1 MAKVQFDPELMRNIK
16 IIYGDAD
23 LDERTLRQLHQTW
36 ATNPDIIRRT
46 AQQKMPKLQEA
57 YFDAPE
63 MPSLPTRLEPLPTA
77 EIAQDDLRGVKTA
90 FRAARERGL
99 KQFMWGNSVYT
110 TDLGQPSSKP
120 KQPSTIQIPQSD
132 TQISIEAPDLIATT
146 KGTTWGRGI
155 PTITGG
161 SQPASEQT
169 RAEQPSSKPKVN
181 PVQATISRYTMGT
194 TVQGGDFGI
203 HRGLQRLFNYLG
215 DVWNSRKSEAK
226 PLTLSPGHTT
236 KFQQGGT
243 MNNQQELQKAFV
255 AYLIQDAQ
263 SQGVQIQSEQDL
275 QAYAE
280 QLGEDGIK
288 AKYQEFMQK
297 MQGGTM
303 NNQQELQKAFVA
315 YLIQDAQSQG
325 VQIQSEQDLQAY
337 AEQLGED
344 GIKAKYQEFMQKMQ
358 GGTMARL
365 GAKLEYYKKLKGV
378 CPEGEELVYF
388 KQGGRICKA
397 CQKAQ
402 KGTKVTKKA
411 NEVDKFKAGRA
422 QYKKDMKSA
431 RDEASRDSISINK
444 YNDQETMAN
453 KGHKGNFQG
462 GKWVPDR
469 KQYAK
474 KDACG
479 SKMKVNKCG
488 SKMKKK

>member
-46 AQQKMPKLQEA
+46 AQQKMPKLQET

-77 EIAQDDLRGVKTA
+77 EIAQDDLRGIKDFKTA

-120 KQPSTIQIPQSD
+120 KQPSTIRIPQSD

-146 KGTTWGRGI
+146 KGTTQSRGI

-181 PVQATISRYTMGT
+181 PTSRYTMGNI
-194 TVQGGDFGI
+194 VQGGDFGI

-297 MQGGTM
+297 MQGG
-303 NNQQELQKAFVA
+303 V
-315 YLIQDAQSQG
+315 
-325 VQIQSEQDLQAY
+325 
-337 AEQLGED
+337 
-344 GIKAKYQEFMQKMQ
+344 
-358 GGTMARL
+358 MARL

-431 RDEASRDSISINK
+431 RDGSLKRFYIN
-444 YNDQETMAN
+444 Q
-453 KGHKGNFQG
+453 
-462 GKWVPDR
+462 
-469 KQYAK
+469 
-474 KDACG
+474 
-479 SKMKVNKCG
+479 
-488 SKMKKK
+488 

>member
-77 EIAQDDLRGVKTA
+77 EIAQDDLRGVKDFKTA

-181 PVQATISRYTMGT
+181 PVQGTTSRYTTGN

-203 HRGLQRLFNYLG
+203 HRWLQRFNYLG

-263 SQGVQIQSEQDL
+263 SQGIQVQSEQDL

-297 MQGGTM
+297 MQGG
-303 NNQQELQKAFVA
+303 V
-315 YLIQDAQSQG
+315 
-325 VQIQSEQDLQAY
+325 
-337 AEQLGED
+337 
-344 GIKAKYQEFMQKMQ
+344 
-358 GGTMARL
+358 MARL

>member
-77 EIAQDDLRGVKTA
+77 EIAQDDLRGVKDFKTA

-169 RAEQPSSKPKVN
+169 EQPSSKPKVN
-181 PVQATISRYTMGT
+181 PVQATSRYTMGN

-297 MQGGTM
+297 MQGG
-303 NNQQELQKAFVA
+303 V
-315 YLIQDAQSQG
+315 
-325 VQIQSEQDLQAY
+325 
-337 AEQLGED
+337 
-344 GIKAKYQEFMQKMQ
+344 
-358 GGTMARL
+358 MARL

>member
-23 LDERTLRQLHQTW
+23 LDGRTLRQLHQTW

-77 EIAQDDLRGVKTA
+77 EIAQDDLRGVKDFKTA
-90 FRAARERGL
+90 FRVARERGL

-110 TDLGQPSSKP
+110 TDLRQPSSKP

-132 TQISIEAPDLIATT
+132 TQISIEAPDLIAIT

-161 SQPASEQT
+161 T
-169 RAEQPSSKPKVN
+169 RAKQPSSKPKVN
-181 PVQATISRYTMGT
+181 PVQATTSRYIMGT

-215 DVWNSRKSEAK
+215 DVWNSRKSEAR

-255 AYLIQDAQ
+255 AFLIQDAQ

-280 QLGEDGIK
+280 QLGKDGLK

-297 MQGGTM
+297 IQGG
-303 NNQQELQKAFVA
+303 V
-315 YLIQDAQSQG
+315 
-325 VQIQSEQDLQAY
+325 
-337 AEQLGED
+337 
-344 GIKAKYQEFMQKMQ
+344 
-358 GGTMARL
+358 MARL

>member
-77 EIAQDDLRGVKTA
+77 EIAQDDLRGVKDFKTA

-181 PVQATISRYTMGT
+181 PVQATTSRN

-297 MQGGTM
+297 MQGG
-303 NNQQELQKAFVA
+303 V
-315 YLIQDAQSQG
+315 
-325 VQIQSEQDLQAY
+325 
-337 AEQLGED
+337 
-344 GIKAKYQEFMQKMQ
+344 
-358 GGTMARL
+358 MARL

>member
-77 EIAQDDLRGVKTA
+77 EIAQDDLRGVKDFKTA

-181 PVQATISRYTMGT
+181 PVQATTSRYTMGN

-297 MQGGTM
+297 MQGG
-303 NNQQELQKAFVA
+303 V
-315 YLIQDAQSQG
+315 
-325 VQIQSEQDLQAY
+325 
-337 AEQLGED
+337 
-344 GIKAKYQEFMQKMQ
+344 
-358 GGTMARL
+358 MARL

-422 QYKKDMKSA
+422 QYKKDMKPA

>member
-77 EIAQDDLRGVKTA
+77 EIAQDDLRGVKDFKTA

-169 RAEQPSSKPKVN
+169 RAKQPSSKPKVN
-181 PVQATISRYTMGT
+181 PVQATTSRNTMGN

-297 MQGGTM
+297 MQGG
-303 NNQQELQKAFVA
+303 V
-315 YLIQDAQSQG
+315 
-325 VQIQSEQDLQAY
+325 
-337 AEQLGED
+337 
-344 GIKAKYQEFMQKMQ
+344 
-358 GGTMARL
+358 MARL

>member
-77 EIAQDDLRGVKTA
+77 EIAQDDLRGVKDFKTA

-181 PVQATISRYTMGT
+181 PVQATISRYTMGD

-243 MNNQQELQKAFV
+243 INNQQELQKAFV

-297 MQGGTM
+297 MQGG
-303 NNQQELQKAFVA
+303 V
-315 YLIQDAQSQG
+315 
-325 VQIQSEQDLQAY
+325 
-337 AEQLGED
+337 
-344 GIKAKYQEFMQKMQ
+344 
-358 GGTMARL
+358 MARL

>member
-77 EIAQDDLRGVKTA
+77 EIAQDDLRGVKDFKTA

-99 KQFMWGNSVYT
+99 KQF
-110 TDLGQPSSKP
+110 
-120 KQPSTIQIPQSD
+120 
-132 TQISIEAPDLIATT
+132 
-146 KGTTWGRGI
+146 I

-181 PVQATISRYTMGT
+181 PVQATTSRYTMGN

-275 QAYAE
+275 QAYVE

-297 MQGGTM
+297 MQGG
-303 NNQQELQKAFVA
+303 V
-315 YLIQDAQSQG
+315 
-325 VQIQSEQDLQAY
+325 
-337 AEQLGED
+337 
-344 GIKAKYQEFMQKMQ
+344 
-358 GGTMARL
+358 MARL

-422 QYKKDMKSA
+422 QYKKDMKST

>member
-77 EIAQDDLRGVKTA
+77 EIAQDDLRGVKDFKTA

-99 KQFMWGNSVYT
+99 KQFMQGNSVYT

-146 KGTTWGRGI
+146 KGTTWDRGI

-181 PVQATISRYTMGT
+181 PVQALTSRYTMGN

-297 MQGGTM
+297 MQGG
-303 NNQQELQKAFVA
+303 V
-315 YLIQDAQSQG
+315 
-325 VQIQSEQDLQAY
+325 
-337 AEQLGED
+337 
-344 GIKAKYQEFMQKMQ
+344 
-358 GGTMARL
+358 MARL

>member
-77 EIAQDDLRGVKTA
+77 EIAQDDLRGVKDFKTA

-120 KQPSTIQIPQSD
+120 KRPSTIQIPQPD

-169 RAEQPSSKPKVN
+169 RAQQPSSKPKVN
-181 PVQATISRYTMGT
+181 PTSRYTMGNI
-194 TVQGGDFGI
+194 VQGGDFGI

-297 MQGGTM
+297 MQGG
-303 NNQQELQKAFVA
+303 V
-315 YLIQDAQSQG
+315 
-325 VQIQSEQDLQAY
+325 
-337 AEQLGED
+337 
-344 GIKAKYQEFMQKMQ
+344 
-358 GGTMARL
+358 MARL

>member
-46 AQQKMPKLQEA
+46 AQQKMPKLQET

-77 EIAQDDLRGVKTA
+77 EIAQDDLRGVKDFKTA

-110 TDLGQPSSKP
+110 TDLGQPSSKL

-146 KGTTWGRGI
+146 KETTWGRGI

-181 PVQATISRYTMGT
+181 PVQATTSRYTMGD

-297 MQGGTM
+297 MQGG
-303 NNQQELQKAFVA
+303 V
-315 YLIQDAQSQG
+315 
-325 VQIQSEQDLQAY
+325 
-337 AEQLGED
+337 
-344 GIKAKYQEFMQKMQ
+344 
-358 GGTMARL
+358 MARL

>member
-23 LDERTLRQLHQTW
+23 LDERTLRQLYQTW

-46 AQQKMPKLQEA
+46 AQQKMPKLQET

-77 EIAQDDLRGVKTA
+77 EIAQDDLRGVKDFKTAFRAARERGLKQFMWGNSVYTTDLGQPSLPTRLEPLPTAEIAQDDLRGVKDFKTA

-169 RAEQPSSKPKVN
+169 RAKQPSSKPKVN
-181 PVQATISRYTMGT
+181 PVQATTSRYTMGN

-297 MQGGTM
+297 MQGG
-303 NNQQELQKAFVA
+303 V
-315 YLIQDAQSQG
+315 
-325 VQIQSEQDLQAY
+325 
-337 AEQLGED
+337 
-344 GIKAKYQEFMQKMQ
+344 
-358 GGTMARL
+358 MARL

>member
-77 EIAQDDLRGVKTA
+77 EIAQDDLRGVKDFKTA

-161 SQPASEQT
+161 SQPASKQT
-169 RAEQPSSKPKVN
+169 RAKQPSSKPKVN
-181 PVQATISRYTMGT
+181 PVQATTSRYTMGN

-297 MQGGTM
+297 MQGG
-303 NNQQELQKAFVA
+303 V
-315 YLIQDAQSQG
+315 
-325 VQIQSEQDLQAY
+325 
-337 AEQLGED
+337 
-344 GIKAKYQEFMQKMQ
+344 
-358 GGTMARL
+358 MARL

>member
-77 EIAQDDLRGVKTA
+77 EIAQDDLRGVKDFKTA

-181 PVQATISRYTMGT
+181 PVQTTTSRYTMGNQ
-194 TVQGGDFGI
+194 VQGGDFGI

-297 MQGGTM
+297 MQGG
-303 NNQQELQKAFVA
+303 V
-315 YLIQDAQSQG
+315 
-325 VQIQSEQDLQAY
+325 
-337 AEQLGED
+337 
-344 GIKAKYQEFMQKMQ
+344 
-358 GGTMARL
+358 MARL

>member
-77 EIAQDDLRGVKTA
+77 EIAQDDLRGVKDFKTA

-181 PVQATISRYTMGT
+181 PVQATTSRYTMGN

-243 MNNQQELQKAFV
+243 MNNQQELQKAFM
-255 AYLIQDAQ
+255 AYLIQDAAA
-263 SQGVQIQSEQDL
+263 QGIQVQSEQDL

-297 MQGGTM
+297 MQGG
-303 NNQQELQKAFVA
+303 V
-315 YLIQDAQSQG
+315 
-325 VQIQSEQDLQAY
+325 
-337 AEQLGED
+337 
-344 GIKAKYQEFMQKMQ
+344 
-358 GGTMARL
+358 MARL

-479 SKMKVNKCG
+479 SKMK
-488 SKMKKK
+488 KK

>member
-77 EIAQDDLRGVKTA
+77 EIAQDDLRGVKDFKTA

-181 PVQATISRYTMGT
+181 PVQTTTSRYTMGD

-297 MQGGTM
+297 MQGG
-303 NNQQELQKAFVA
+303 V
-315 YLIQDAQSQG
+315 
-325 VQIQSEQDLQAY
+325 
-337 AEQLGED
+337 
-344 GIKAKYQEFMQKMQ
+344 
-358 GGTMARL
+358 MARL

>member
-77 EIAQDDLRGVKTA
+77 EIAQDDLRGVKDFKTA

-110 TDLGQPSSKP
+110 TDLRQPSSKP

-181 PVQATISRYTMGT
+181 PTSRYTMGN

-297 MQGGTM
+297 MQGG
-303 NNQQELQKAFVA
+303 V
-315 YLIQDAQSQG
+315 
-325 VQIQSEQDLQAY
+325 
-337 AEQLGED
+337 
-344 GIKAKYQEFMQKMQ
+344 
-358 GGTMARL
+358 MARL

>member
-77 EIAQDDLRGVKTA
+77 EIAQDDLRGVKDFKTA

-181 PVQATISRYTMGT
+181 PVQATTSRYTMGD

-297 MQGGTM
+297 MQGG
-303 NNQQELQKAFVA
+303 A
-315 YLIQDAQSQG
+315 
-325 VQIQSEQDLQAY
+325 
-337 AEQLGED
+337 
-344 GIKAKYQEFMQKMQ
+344 
-358 GGTMARL
+358 MARL

>member
-1 MAKVQFDPELMRNIK
+1 
-16 IIYGDAD
+16 
-23 LDERTLRQLHQTW
+23 
-36 ATNPDIIRRT
+36 
-46 AQQKMPKLQEA
+46 
-57 YFDAPE
+57 
-63 MPSLPTRLEPLPTA
+63 
-77 EIAQDDLRGVKTA
+77 
-90 FRAARERGL
+90 
-99 KQFMWGNSVYT
+99 MWGNSLYT

-181 PVQATISRYTMGT
+181 PVQATTSRYAMGN

-203 HRGLQRLFNYLG
+203 GRGIKRAGQAIGKGFMGFLNWLNEGAANNQY
-215 DVWNSRKSEAK
+215 SRNKQVN
-226 PLTLSPGHTT
+226 PLSYY
-236 KFQQGGT
+236 QQGGT

-263 SQGVQIQSEQDL
+263 TQGVQIQSEQDL

-297 MQGGTM
+297 MQGG
-303 NNQQELQKAFVA
+303 V
-315 YLIQDAQSQG
+315 
-325 VQIQSEQDLQAY
+325 
-337 AEQLGED
+337 
-344 GIKAKYQEFMQKMQ
+344 
-358 GGTMARL
+358 MARL

>member
-1 MAKVQFDPELMRNIK
+1 MAKIQFDPELMRNIK

-23 LDERTLRQLHQTW
+23 LDERTLRQLYQTW

-63 MPSLPTRLEPLPTA
+63 ISTQSERLQSPIPV
-77 EIAQDDLRGVKTA
+77 EIADDDLRGIKDFNTA
-90 FRAARERGL
+90 FGEARKRGL
-99 KQFMWGNSVYT
+99 KQFMWGKGRYGTELAKQTPSQNVNLRPLPTPQSSSDGLRNMQE
-110 TDLGQPSSKP
+110 DLKQKNDYIKYRRYHTKYPFAHKSLSWSPDVLSSK
-120 KQPSTIQIPQSD
+120 
-132 TQISIEAPDLIATT
+132 EALEI
-146 KGTTWGRGI
+146 WRERGV
-155 PTITGG
+155 
-161 SQPASEQT
+161 
-169 RAEQPSSKPKVN
+169 SSP
-181 PVQATISRYTMGT
+181 MGEESN
-194 TVQGGDFGI
+194 DFNGN
-203 HRGLQRLFNYLG
+203 RGFTPLEII
-215 DVWNSRKSEAK
+215 NSRMKY
-226 PLTLSPGHTT
+226 
-236 KFQQGGT
+236 QQGGT
-243 MNNQQELQKAFV
+243 MNDQQELQKAFV
-255 AYLIQDAQ
+255 AYLVQDAQ

-297 MQGGTM
+297 MQGG
-303 NNQQELQKAFVA
+303 V
-315 YLIQDAQSQG
+315 
-325 VQIQSEQDLQAY
+325 
-337 AEQLGED
+337 
-344 GIKAKYQEFMQKMQ
+344 
-358 GGTMARL
+358 MARL

-431 RDEASRDSISINK
+431 KDEAARDSVAINK
-444 YNDQETMAN
+444 WGDQEVAAD
-453 KGHKGNFQG
+453 KGHKGTYKNG
-462 GKWVPDR
+462 VWTPNR
-469 KQYAK
+469 KQYTK
-474 KDACG
+474 KNA
-479 SKMKVNKCG
+479 CG

>member
-46 AQQKMPKLQEA
+46 AQQKMPKVQEA

-77 EIAQDDLRGVKTA
+77 EIAQDDLRGVKDFKTA

-110 TDLGQPSSKP
+110 TDLRQPSSKP

-181 PVQATISRYTMGT
+181 PVQATTSRYTMGN

-203 HRGLQRLFNYLG
+203 HRWLQRLFNYLG

-263 SQGVQIQSEQDL
+263 SQGIQIQSEQDL

-297 MQGGTM
+297 MQGG
-303 NNQQELQKAFVA
+303 V
-315 YLIQDAQSQG
+315 
-325 VQIQSEQDLQAY
+325 
-337 AEQLGED
+337 
-344 GIKAKYQEFMQKMQ
+344 
-358 GGTMARL
+358 MARL

>member
-77 EIAQDDLRGVKTA
+77 EIAQDDLRGVKDFKTA

-181 PVQATISRYTMGT
+181 PVQGTTSRYTMGNI
-194 TVQGGDFGI
+194 VQGGDFGYI
-203 HRGLQRLFNYLG
+203 GGLQRLFNYLG

-297 MQGGTM
+297 MQGG
-303 NNQQELQKAFVA
+303 V
-315 YLIQDAQSQG
+315 
-325 VQIQSEQDLQAY
+325 
-337 AEQLGED
+337 
-344 GIKAKYQEFMQKMQ
+344 
-358 GGTMARL
+358 MARL

>member
-77 EIAQDDLRGVKTA
+77 EIAQDDLRGVKDFKTA
-90 FRAARERGL
+90 FRVARERGL

-110 TDLGQPSSKP
+110 TDLRQPSSKP

-155 PTITGG
+155 PPITGG

-181 PVQATISRYTMGT
+181 PVQATTSSYTMGN

-203 HRGLQRLFNYLG
+203 HRGLRLFNYLR

-297 MQGGTM
+297 MQGG
-303 NNQQELQKAFVA
+303 V
-315 YLIQDAQSQG
+315 
-325 VQIQSEQDLQAY
+325 
-337 AEQLGED
+337 
-344 GIKAKYQEFMQKMQ
+344 
-358 GGTMARL
+358 MARL

>member
-77 EIAQDDLRGVKTA
+77 EIAQDDLRGVKDFKTA

-155 PTITGG
+155 LTITGG

-181 PVQATISRYTMGT
+181 PVQATISRYTMGNT
-194 TVQGGDFGI
+194 GNTGDFGI

-236 KFQQGGT
+236 RFQQGGT

-297 MQGGTM
+297 MQGG
-303 NNQQELQKAFVA
+303 V
-315 YLIQDAQSQG
+315 
-325 VQIQSEQDLQAY
+325 
-337 AEQLGED
+337 
-344 GIKAKYQEFMQKMQ
+344 
-358 GGTMARL
+358 MARL

>member
-77 EIAQDDLRGVKTA
+77 EIAQDDLRGVKDFKTA

-181 PVQATISRYTMGT
+181 PVQDTTSRYTMGN
-194 TVQGGDFGI
+194 TVQGEDFGI

-297 MQGGTM
+297 MQGG
-303 NNQQELQKAFVA
+303 V
-315 YLIQDAQSQG
+315 
-325 VQIQSEQDLQAY
+325 
-337 AEQLGED
+337 
-344 GIKAKYQEFMQKMQ
+344 
-358 GGTMARL
+358 MARL

>member
-77 EIAQDDLRGVKTA
+77 EIAQDDLRGVKDFKTA

-181 PVQATISRYTMGT
+181 PVQATTSRYTMGD

-297 MQGGTM
+297 MQGG
-303 NNQQELQKAFVA
+303 V
-315 YLIQDAQSQG
+315 
-325 VQIQSEQDLQAY
+325 
-337 AEQLGED
+337 
-344 GIKAKYQEFMQKMQ
+344 
-358 GGTMARL
+358 MARL

>member
-77 EIAQDDLRGVKTA
+77 EIAQDDLRGVKDFKTA

-181 PVQATISRYTMGT
+181 PVQASTSRYTMGN

-226 PLTLSPGHTT
+226 PLTLSPGYTT

-297 MQGGTM
+297 MQGG
-303 NNQQELQKAFVA
+303 V
-315 YLIQDAQSQG
+315 
-325 VQIQSEQDLQAY
+325 
-337 AEQLGED
+337 
-344 GIKAKYQEFMQKMQ
+344 
-358 GGTMARL
+358 MARL

>member
-77 EIAQDDLRGVKTA
+77 EIAQDDLRGVKDFKTA

-161 SQPASEQT
+161 RQPASEQT

-181 PVQATISRYTMGT
+181 PVQATTSRYTMGN

-226 PLTLSPGHTT
+226 PLTLSLGHTT

-263 SQGVQIQSEQDL
+263 SQGFQIQSEQDL

-297 MQGGTM
+297 IQGG
-303 NNQQELQKAFVA
+303 V
-315 YLIQDAQSQG
+315 
-325 VQIQSEQDLQAY
+325 
-337 AEQLGED
+337 
-344 GIKAKYQEFMQKMQ
+344 
-358 GGTMARL
+358 MARL

>member
-63 MPSLPTRLEPLPTA
+63 MPSLPTRLEYLPTA
-77 EIAQDDLRGVKTA
+77 EIAQDDLRGVKDFKTA
-90 FRAARERGL
+90 FRVARERGL
-99 KQFMWGNSVYT
+99 TQFKWGKGVYGTQLANRKKATVEVGTPVMNNPYVTYSQDGKRAT
-110 TDLGQPSSKP
+110 TYQNQVDQETGEHTG
-120 KQPSTIQIPQSD
+120 TIQEQWIKP
-132 TQISIEAPDLIATT
+132 PTT
-146 KGTTWGRGI
+146 NMYGQKLT
-155 PTITGG
+155 P
-161 SQPASEQT
+161 EQLKNQ
-169 RAEQPSSKPKVN
+169 RSWEHIPKVTAR
-181 PVQATISRYTMGT
+181 Q
-194 TVQGGDFGI
+194 
-203 HRGLQRLFNYLG
+203 QRVKY
-215 DVWNSRKSEAK
+215 
-226 PLTLSPGHTT
+226 
-236 KFQQGGT
+236 QQGGA
-243 MNNQQELQKAFV
+243 MANQEELQKAFM
-255 AYLIQDAQ
+255 AYLIQDAAA
-263 SQGVQIQSEQDL
+263 QGIQLQSEQDL
-275 QAYAE
+275 EQYAE

-288 AKYQEFMQK
+288 AKYQEFIQK
-297 MQGGTM
+297 MQGG
-303 NNQQELQKAFVA
+303 V
-315 YLIQDAQSQG
+315 
-325 VQIQSEQDLQAY
+325 
-337 AEQLGED
+337 
-344 GIKAKYQEFMQKMQ
+344 
-358 GGTMARL
+358 MARL

-397 CQKAQ
+397 CQKVQ

-453 KGHKGNFQG
+453 KGHKGNFKG

>member
-77 EIAQDDLRGVKTA
+77 EIAQDDLRGVKDFKTA

-181 PVQATISRYTMGT
+181 PVQAPISRYTMGN

-297 MQGGTM
+297 MQGG
-303 NNQQELQKAFVA
+303 V
-315 YLIQDAQSQG
+315 
-325 VQIQSEQDLQAY
+325 
-337 AEQLGED
+337 
-344 GIKAKYQEFMQKMQ
+344 
-358 GGTMARL
+358 MARL

>member
-77 EIAQDDLRGVKTA
+77 EIAQDDLRGVKDFKTA

-181 PVQATISRYTMGT
+181 PVQALTSRYTMGN

-263 SQGVQIQSEQDL
+263 SQGVRIQSEQDL

-297 MQGGTM
+297 MQGG
-303 NNQQELQKAFVA
+303 V
-315 YLIQDAQSQG
+315 
-325 VQIQSEQDLQAY
+325 
-337 AEQLGED
+337 
-344 GIKAKYQEFMQKMQ
+344 
-358 GGTMARL
+358 MARL

>member
-77 EIAQDDLRGVKTA
+77 EIAQDDLRGVKDFKTA

-181 PVQATISRYTMGT
+181 PVQVTTSRYTMGD

-226 PLTLSPGHTT
+226 PLTLSPGHTI

-297 MQGGTM
+297 MQGG
-303 NNQQELQKAFVA
+303 V
-315 YLIQDAQSQG
+315 
-325 VQIQSEQDLQAY
+325 
-337 AEQLGED
+337 
-344 GIKAKYQEFMQKMQ
+344 
-358 GGTMARL
+358 MARL

>member
-77 EIAQDDLRGVKTA
+77 EIAQDDLRGVKDFKTA
-90 FRAARERGL
+90 FRDARERGL

-181 PVQATISRYTMGT
+181 PVQATTSRYTMGN

-297 MQGGTM
+297 MQGG
-303 NNQQELQKAFVA
+303 V
-315 YLIQDAQSQG
+315 
-325 VQIQSEQDLQAY
+325 
-337 AEQLGED
+337 
-344 GIKAKYQEFMQKMQ
+344 
-358 GGTMARL
+358 MARL

>member
-77 EIAQDDLRGVKTA
+77 EIAQDDLRGVKDFKTA

-146 KGTTWGRGI
+146 KGTTWSRGI

-181 PVQATISRYTMGT
+181 PVQGTTSRYTMGN

-297 MQGGTM
+297 MQGG
-303 NNQQELQKAFVA
+303 V
-315 YLIQDAQSQG
+315 
-325 VQIQSEQDLQAY
+325 
-337 AEQLGED
+337 
-344 GIKAKYQEFMQKMQ
+344 
-358 GGTMARL
+358 MARL